1 MAQHTDL
8 IERLRA
14 SSEDGLTPDD
24 AYAAAEA
31 LEAQAREIAEL
42 KAQESELCTLY
53 GLAQAECQ
61 KLRAEVEGLRKD
73 AACFRFWVREAAV
86 NPCDMAKLIMRCTTE
101 QEYRDAIEPLATAA
115 EDAIRAAM
123 KGQL

>member
-1 MAQHTDL
+1 MTQHAEL
-8 IERLRA
+8 IRRLETNA
-14 SSEDGLTPDD
+14 ALMPSD
-24 AYAAAEA
+24 AAVALEYKAAAEA
-31 LEAQAREIAEL
+31 LKEQAAEIE
-42 KAQESELCTLY
+42 
-53 GLAQAECQ
+53 
-61 KLRAEVEGLRKD
+61 RLRKD

-123 KGQL
+123 KGQP

>member
-1 MAQHTDL
+1 MTQHTEL
-8 IERLRA
+8 IERLNA
-14 SSEDGLTPDD
+14 SSRWWFDRGVKNSVD
-24 AYAAAEA
+24 ADAIAA
-31 LEAQAREIAEL
+31 LEAQAREI
-42 KAQESELCTLY
+42 
-53 GLAQAECQ
+53 
-61 KLRAEVEGLRKD
+61 EGLRKD

-123 KGQL
+123 KGQP